1 MNELLV
7 FEMSLRVVAML
18 NRIGTM
24 RSENIPIYD
33 FTITHERT
41 VLERGEDL
49 MDDKG
54 MEKQAYLR
62 NRMMADDA
70 VKMQIALG
78 NIGVEEG
85 SEGVCYRLTDKGVR
99 YADGF
104 NDDMFDHI
112 QKNTE
117 ALKNHTVDELKERI
131 EKVIGGRKKWD
142 I

>member
-33 FTITHERT
+33 YTITHERT

-54 MEKQAYLR
+54 MERQAYLR

-85 SEGVCYRLTDKGVR
+85 SEGVCYRLTDKGAR

-112 QKNTE
+112 QKNME

-131 EKVIGGRKKWD
+131 EKVIGGTKKWD